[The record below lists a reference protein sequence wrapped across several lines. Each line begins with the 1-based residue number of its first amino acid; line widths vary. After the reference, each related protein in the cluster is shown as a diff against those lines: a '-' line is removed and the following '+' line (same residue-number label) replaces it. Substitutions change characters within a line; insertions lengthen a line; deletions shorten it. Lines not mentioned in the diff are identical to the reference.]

1 MANTRQSKTVEQLI
15 EQQNLYFDSYRRVWN
30 KCQGSIA
37 TTASVRYAQ
46 GKKVSL
52 ENLWSLFQANH
63 RQIMDNPEPS
73 SPAVHGYIQE
83 VAKSE
88 ASSKVD
94 DENEYNDSGDDMQ
107 IQWQTQIKVKLPE
120 IKLPQINGELK
131 HWSGFKDLFLALVH
145 HNARLADIERLQYL
159 RGSLKG
165 EAEDFIKRFALSD
178 ANYRPAW
185 EQLTARYDNV
195 TVLIDA
201 NLKTMFSI
209 PKFKEDKPTN
219 IRELLDVPSQAIEA
233 IRQLG
238 FPLTDLDPVLVFM
251 IKDRM
256 PLETRRLWE

>member
-73 SPAVHGYIQE
+73 SPAVHGYIQGGLYEELEDLVANLLAQIEDFINPVE

-185 EQLTARYDNV
+185 EQLTASLRK
-195 TVLIDA
+195 T
-201 NLKTMFSI
+201 NLQT
-209 PKFKEDKPTN
+209 
-219 IRELLDVPSQAIEA
+219 
-233 IRQLG
+233 
-238 FPLTDLDPVLVFM
+238 
-251 IKDRM
+251 
-256 PLETRRLWE
+256 